1 MIALEPPARDPD
13 RGCRE
18 AMETM
23 MPVTY
28 YVVVPFDIDASGE
41 LKPGE
46 AKEVASSISA
56 KRTALSLSS
65 AHAGAVA
72 FARTGDP
79 ATGEF
84 EDAVILDRFGTVDLD
99 ALSG

>member
-1 MIALEPPARDPD
+1 
-13 RGCRE
+13 
-18 AMETM
+18 

-28 YVVVPFDIDASGE
+28 YVVVPFDIDPDGD

-46 AKEVASSISA
+46 AMEAATSIAARRS
-56 KRTALSLSS
+56 ALSLSS
-65 AHAGAVA
+65 THAGAVA

-84 EDAVILDRFGTVDLD
+84 QDAVILERFGDVDLD

>member
-1 MIALEPPARDPD
+1 MGIH
-13 RGCRE
+13 
-18 AMETM
+18 

-28 YVVVPFDIDASGE
+28 YVVVPFDIDVEGD

-46 AKEVASSISA
+46 AREAASLSSA
-56 KRTALSLSS
+56 KRVAFSLSG

-84 EDAVILDRFGTVDLD
+84 QDAVILDQFGQVDLD
-99 ALSG
+99 ALSV